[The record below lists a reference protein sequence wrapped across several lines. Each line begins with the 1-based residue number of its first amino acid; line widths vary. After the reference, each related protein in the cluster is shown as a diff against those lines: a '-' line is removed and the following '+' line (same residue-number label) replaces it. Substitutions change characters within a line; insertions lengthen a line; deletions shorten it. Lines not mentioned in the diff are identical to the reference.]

1 MAPKHTLR
9 VTQGLTET
17 TMPNPHPNPHLPAEM
32 LDHIAD
38 HLHDAKDTLRNCGIV
53 SKSWVPRTRNHLFAD
68 VDFRT
73 VEVLE
78 SWKKAFPD
86 PSTSP
91 ARYTRT
97 LSVGCPDAITAADA
111 EAGGWITGF
120 SSVVHLEV
128 DDHKNFF
135 DESEVSLIPLHGLSP
150 IVKSLRIFTPS
161 LRFSHVFNLVLS
173 FPLLEDLDVT
183 IGMPENEDGA
193 GSEEVEMP
201 TAAQLSSPPRFTG
214 TLELCLGGK
223 IGPVARRLLSLP
235 SGIHFRKIA
244 LVWLHEDDLSTI
256 TAFVEKCSH
265 TLESLDVGWNIAC
278 KPILRLCPH
287 R

>member
-1 MAPKHTLR
+1 M
-9 VTQGLTET
+9 E
-17 TMPNPHPNPHLPAEM
+17 E
-32 LDHIAD
+32 D
-38 HLHDAKDTLRNCGIV
+38 
-53 SKSWVPRTRNHLFAD
+53 VPGSFD
-68 VDFRT
+68 I
-73 VEVLE
+73 
-78 SWKKAFPD
+78 S
-86 PSTSP
+86 
-91 ARYTRT
+91 RT
-97 LSVGCPDAITAADA
+97 LHQNSICWLPRCHHSCRWRSRWMDHRFLFRRAFR
-111 EAGGWITGF
+111 GGR
-120 SSVVHLEV
+120 SQKLLRRVR
-128 DDHKNFF
+128 
-135 DESEVSLIPLHGLSP
+135 VSLVPLHGLSP